1 MKRITI
7 TIDDEISTT
16 LRKIQAR
23 LIEKFD
29 KDISFTTIVNTVL
42 FAGTA
47 GSDYFDNDMW
57 ESISNYLHSEQLQLD
72 KEGLTDNYDNQ
83 LK

>member
-1 MKRITI
+1 MKRVTI
-7 TIDDEISTT
+7 TLNDELAKS
-16 LRKIQAR
+16 LRGIQGK
-23 LIEKFD
+23 LIQKFE

-42 FAGTA
+42 VGGTIGA
-47 GSDYFDNDMW
+47 NDFSPETW
-57 ESISNYLHSEQLQLD
+57 KDVSNFLHSEQLQLD